1 MDMKKSVKQTA
12 KLLSING
19 KLKRTQVEAINDV
32 LDGHDLLVVAPIS
45 FGKSAIFQIPS
56 IIKGGLTIVLV
67 PTLSLL
73 HDQTDRLQQ
82 LGISVGTLASDCI
95 SWDNADIQ
103 AAIRKHGYLLLYTT
117 PEPLWKL
124 DLSDFSVTCL
134 VVDECHCVLRISSSN
149 S

>member
-1 MDMKKSVKQTA
+1 M
-12 KLLSING
+12 
-19 KLKRTQVEAINDV
+19 
-32 LDGHDLLVVAPIS
+32 VAPIS

-134 VVDECHCVLRISSSN
+134 VVDECHCVTSWDMDSGRPIWKSVILLTGYPGGLRSSR
-149 S
+149 